1 MSTYQWLSVIII
13 AGITVAAA
21 VIDMR
26 TRRIPNWFTVPV
38 CVAGLLFHTCTGG
51 WSGLGMSLGGLGT
64 GFGILFVLWLIGGGG
79 GGDVKLMGALGA
91 WLGAMS
97 TVFVVVLSAGMAALF
112 SIAVVIVS
120 VSRHGYS
127 YVQKRHLKRADELVT
142 KKKPKGSEEDALLK
156 RKGRRR
162 LLPYALPVAFSTW
175 MVLVWYVVTQGSM

>member
-1 MSTYQWLSVIII
+1 
-13 AGITVAAA
+13 
-21 VIDMR
+21 
-26 TRRIPNWFTVPV
+26 
-38 CVAGLLFHTCTGG
+38 
-51 WSGLGMSLGGLGT
+51 
-64 GFGILFVLWLIGGGG
+64 
-79 GGDVKLMGALGA
+79 MGALGA

-97 TVFVVVLSAGMAALF
+97 TVYVVVLSAGMAALF